1 LVIKELIVI
10 SSFMFSTIANYVGV
24 NVAYAQTSISTSTVG
39 SIVDSMLSDIVSLFT
54 DNIGTVL
61 TFAVSFMVLALLLA
75 LARRFFR
82 L

>member
-1 LVIKELIVI
+1 
-10 SSFMFSTIANYVGV
+10 MFSSIANYVGV
-24 NVAYAQTSISTSTVG
+24 NVAYAQTSIATSTVG